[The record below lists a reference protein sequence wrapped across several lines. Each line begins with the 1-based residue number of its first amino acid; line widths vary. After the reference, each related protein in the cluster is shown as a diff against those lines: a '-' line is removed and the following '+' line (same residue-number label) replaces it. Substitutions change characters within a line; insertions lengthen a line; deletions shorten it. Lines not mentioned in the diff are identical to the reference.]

1 LVDLDNDG
9 RTDIVSGS
17 WPGAISLF
25 RRKADGTF
33 AAPVTLKDRR
43 GQPLDVGSASAAF
56 AADWDGDGTLDLIVG
71 TVTGDVYFIPNGG
84 RTGELAFGPP
94 RPMEAN
100 GSPIKVA
107 GDAAPV
113 AADWDGDG
121 ALDLVVGAED
131 GSVVWYRNAGTPRAP
146 RLEAARPLIGPSPVG
161 WGDDEKRRPGE
172 WGLRAKPCVV
182 DWDGDGRLD
191 ILLGDRCGGFRAK
204 PAQSD
209 LEKDE
214 ERRANDRLPEL
225 RRKWAAAFRTFR
237 ELAEPPAGET
247 TAAGQERLH
256 LREASRR
263 EMVRYKEQIATVQS
277 IQERYQ
283 PGYQSHGFVWI
294 FLRQPSSS
302 TRGL

>member
-9 RTDIVSGS
+9 RTDILSGS

-33 AAPVTLKDRR
+33 AAPLTLKDRR

-56 AADWDGDGTLDLIVG
+56 SADWDGDGTLDLIVG
-71 TVTGDVYFIPNGG
+71 TMTGDVHFIPNDG
-84 RTGELAFGPP
+84 RPGVPAFGPP
-94 RPMEAN
+94 RLMEAN

-113 AADWDGDG
+113 VADWDGDG
-121 ALDLVVGAED
+121 TLDLVVGAED
-131 GSVVWYRNAGTPRAP
+131 GSVVWYRNAGRPRAP
-146 RLEAARPLIGPSPVG
+146 RLEAARPLIGPSPIG
-161 WGDDEKRRPGE
+161 WGGDERRRPGD
-172 WGLRAKPCVV
+172 WGLRVKPCVV
-182 DWDGDGRLD
+182 DWDGDGQLD

-209 LEKDE
+209 IERE
-214 ERRANDRLPEL
+214 EEQRANDHLPEL
-225 RRKWAAAFRTFR
+225 RSKWAAAFRTFR
-237 ELAEPPAGET
+237 ELAEPPIGET
-247 TAAGQERLH
+247 TAAGQERLR

-263 EMVRYKEQIATVQS
+263 EMMRYKEEIAKVQS

-294 FLRQPSSS
+294 FLRLPRSS
-302 TRGL
+302 TRGW